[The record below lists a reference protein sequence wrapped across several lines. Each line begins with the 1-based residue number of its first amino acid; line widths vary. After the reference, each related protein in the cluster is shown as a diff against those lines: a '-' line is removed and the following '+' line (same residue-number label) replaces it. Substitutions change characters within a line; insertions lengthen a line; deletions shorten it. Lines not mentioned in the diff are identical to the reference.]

1 MRPTP
6 TLAMDLGDPHTTP
19 AGPQAAIPAVSPAGP
34 QAAIP
39 AVSPGES
46 PDALTLVRKIDL
58 AHALGVNKS
67 TITKAAQ
74 AGRLVPAADPTL
86 AAQGWYDRDASL
98 ARFRATRGG
107 RPDLVE
113 LHAAKRRGAAGR
125 AGPAGQAGLAR
136 PSGASP
142 GSAGPADA
150 DAVSGP
156 ARLADAD
163 AATGPSWPAD
173 ATATARPA
181 RPAVTS
187 GAGAAAAGP
196 ALAAIPSHADSVS
209 GQDRAQVKGQILA
222 TENAITKL
230 EIALARGQRLPLTEV
245 GRESHAWGQRLAD
258 HLLRVIDQIAAR
270 LAAVPDPAERQRLLR
285 PELRRV
291 RRAFDQA
298 GIASLR
304 ALKASGR
311 GRLRREERP

>member
-1 MRPTP
+1 MMPTH
-6 TLAMDLGDPHTTP
+6 TLAMDLGAPLTP
-19 AGPQAAIPAVSPAGP
+19 APNPLA
-34 QAAIP
+34 
-39 AVSPGES
+39 
-46 PDALTLVRKIDL
+46 RKIDL

-86 AAQGWYDRDASL
+86 AAQGWYDRAASL
-98 ARFRATRGG
+98 ARFRATRGD
-107 RPDLVE
+107 RLDLVE
-113 LHAAKRRGAAGR
+113 LHAAKRRAAAAPAGDHPFGESITRGPDPQDPATAHATGPDPQATRDHRPPGGPDPATAPQDRATPAAGPQGQASIPPNAAGAATAHPRAPR
-125 AGPAGQAGLAR
+125 AGPNPA
-136 PSGASP
+136 PS
-142 GSAGPADA
+142 SAGHQAPAA
-150 DAVSGP
+150 DP
-156 ARLADAD
+156 
-163 AATGPSWPAD
+163 
-173 ATATARPA
+173 
-181 RPAVTS
+181 
-187 GAGAAAAGP
+187 
-196 ALAAIPSHADSVS
+196 VS

-230 EIALARGQRLPLTEV
+230 EIALARGHRLQLADV

-304 ALKASGR
+304 ALKAAGR
-311 GRLRREERP
+311 RREARP

>member
-1 MRPTP
+1 MMPTH
-6 TLAMDLGDPHTTP
+6 TLAMDLGAPLTP
-19 AGPQAAIPAVSPAGP
+19 APNPLA
-34 QAAIP
+34 
-39 AVSPGES
+39 
-46 PDALTLVRKIDL
+46 RKIDL

-86 AAQGWYDRDASL
+86 AAQGWYDRAASL
-98 ARFRATRGG
+98 ARFRATRGD
-107 RPDLVE
+107 RLDLVE
-113 LHAAKRRGAAGR
+113 LHAAKRRAA
-125 AGPAGQAGLAR
+125 AAAPAGDHPFGESITR
-136 PSGASP
+136 
-142 GSAGPADA
+142 GPDPQ
-150 DAVSGP
+150 DP
-156 ARLADAD
+156 ATAH
-163 AATGPSWPAD
+163 ATGPDPQATRDHRPPGTPDPASAPQD
-173 ATATARPA
+173 RATPVAGPQGQASLPPHAAGAATARPRA
-181 RPAVTS
+181 PR
-187 GAGAAAAGP
+187 AGP
-196 ALAAIPSHADSVS
+196 NPAPSSAGHQAPAADPVS

-230 EIALARGQRLPLTEV
+230 EIALARGHRLQLADV

-304 ALKASGR
+304 ALKAAGR
-311 GRLRREERP
+311 RRESRP